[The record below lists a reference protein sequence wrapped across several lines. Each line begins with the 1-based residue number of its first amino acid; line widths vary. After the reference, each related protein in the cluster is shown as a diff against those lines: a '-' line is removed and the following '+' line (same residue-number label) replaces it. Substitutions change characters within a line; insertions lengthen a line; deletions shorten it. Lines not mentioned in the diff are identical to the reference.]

1 MLDLADVS
9 ALFGFCVILAYL
21 WRAQGTREIALRAT
35 RQHLKLQQLSLL
47 DDHVALRAVWLKRN
61 KSGAISLWRRYI
73 FEFTATGH
81 ERYKGCVITLGNRI
95 ETIELE
101 PHRFPNDTVH

>member
-1 MLDLADVS
+1 MLDLFDVT
-9 ALFGFCVILAYL
+9 ALFGFCAVLAYF

-35 RQHLKLQQLSLL
+35 RQHLKQQQLSLL
-47 DDHVALRAVWLKRN
+47 DGNVALRAVWCKRN
-61 KSGAISLWRRYI
+61 RQGELKLWRRYI

-95 ETIELE
+95 ESFELE
-101 PHRFPNDTVH
+101 PHRFPDDILH